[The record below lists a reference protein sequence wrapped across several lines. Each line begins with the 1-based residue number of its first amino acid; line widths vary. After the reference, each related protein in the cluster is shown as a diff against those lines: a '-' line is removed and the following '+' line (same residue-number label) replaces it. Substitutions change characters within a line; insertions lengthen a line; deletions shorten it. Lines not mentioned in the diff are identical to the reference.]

1 MMNLPSEITIC
12 EVGLRDG
19 LQNEKTIV
27 STEDKLSLL
36 RDLVDAGFPVIEVGS
51 FMHPKKVPQMADTD
65 DLFKALE
72 VENIIEC
79 GYLSAVASKER
90 KETRWYPWHFR
101 TDYPERN
108 DREWK
113 KHVVL
118 TRGDGPDDVR
128 VTYKDVIKMA
138 KGGEN

>member
-51 FMHPKKVPQMADTD
+51 FMHPKKVPRMTCSRLWSMNSPAWSS
-65 DLFKALE
+65 AL
-72 VENIIEC
+72 
-79 GYLSAVASKER
+79 
-90 KETRWYPWHFR
+90 
-101 TDYPERN
+101 
-108 DREWK
+108 
-113 KHVVL
+113 
-118 TRGDGPDDVR
+118 
-128 VTYKDVIKMA
+128 
-138 KGGEN
+138 

>member
-65 DLFKALE
+65 DLFKALVNE
-72 VENIIEC
+72 FPGVEFRALIPNLRGVQRAADC
-79 GYLSAVASKER
+79 GCKKVKLNLRNLPGTFLSLLS
-90 KETRWYPWHFR
+90 T
-101 TDYPERN
+101 
-108 DREWK
+108 
-113 KHVVL
+113 
-118 TRGDGPDDVR
+118 G
-128 VTYKDVIKMA
+128 
-138 KGGEN
+138 

>member
-51 FMHPKKVPQMADTD
+51 FMHPKKVPQMADTVSYTHLD
-65 DLFKALE
+65 VYKRQPVSSRFRAW
-72 VENIIEC
+72 
-79 GYLSAVASKER
+79 
-90 KETRWYPWHFR
+90 ET
-101 TDYPERN
+101 
-108 DREWK
+108 
-113 KHVVL
+113 
-118 TRGDGPDDVR
+118 
-128 VTYKDVIKMA
+128 
-138 KGGEN
+138 

>member
-51 FMHPKKVPQMADTD
+51 FMHPKKVPRWQIRMTCSRLWSMNSPAWSS
-65 DLFKALE
+65 AL
-72 VENIIEC
+72 
-79 GYLSAVASKER
+79 
-90 KETRWYPWHFR
+90 
-101 TDYPERN
+101 
-108 DREWK
+108 
-113 KHVVL
+113 
-118 TRGDGPDDVR
+118 
-128 VTYKDVIKMA
+128 
-138 KGGEN
+138 

>member
-51 FMHPKKVPQMADTD
+51 FMHPKKVPQMAPGHH
-65 DLFKALE
+65 ALRRFFQIRCE
-72 VENIIEC
+72 QPLGLLPLCSCRLENQ
-79 GYLSAVASKER
+79 
-90 KETRWYPWHFR
+90 
-101 TDYPERN
+101 
-108 DREWK
+108 
-113 KHVVL
+113 
-118 TRGDGPDDVR
+118 
-128 VTYKDVIKMA
+128 
-138 KGGEN
+138 